1 MQRKKYIYKKISDL
15 VWVWGSLK
23 WIEVLLQEDE
33 IQYCC
38 MLVMSH
44 YHHIY
49 SSILSIQRK
58 KILHKKQYNYNWYI
72 AFLLLLVKSNLKPNW
87 NIWKK
92 DTILFELASYS
103 SYYVHTY
110 EWLYL
115 PRSHRVGASSV
126 LSVGNG
132 KFLRISGE
140 LRNSYWE
147 AVNISPSN

>member
-1 MQRKKYIYKKISDL
+1 MDWSAVTRRWDTI
-15 VWVWGSLK
+15 
-23 WIEVLLQEDE
+23 LL
-33 IQYCC
+33 YASY
-38 MLVMSH
+38 VT
-44 YHHIY
+44 
-49 SSILSIQRK
+49 LSITSIRLFCPSREK
-58 KILHKKQYNYNWYI
+58 KILHKKQYNYIWYV
-72 AFLLLLVKSNLKPNW
+72 AFLLLLVKFNLKPNW

>member
-87 NIWKK
+87 NIW
-92 DTILFELASYS
+92 
-103 SYYVHTY
+103 
-110 EWLYL
+110 
-115 PRSHRVGASSV
+115 SV
-126 LSVGNG
+126 LQQLLCTYIWMIIFTQKPPGGRLLCPECGEWKVSANIWRAAKLV
-132 KFLRISGE
+132 LRGCEHLTI
-140 LRNSYWE
+140 
-147 AVNISPSN
+147 